1 MSPDKSIMSPDKVTH
16 SPTAYS
22 SWQLGLTTLGQLI
35 QRQEELSLD
44 IIVNKRM
51 SSTFYDGKTPL
62 APNTTLVAVD
72 KDKNSSYAFRWAVN
86 HLDNPLVLAVHVK
99 HKDNIC
105 SLRND
110 LVTVYEPD
118 EDDVANVFG
127 NLRGLC
133 NRKAVQVKEA
143 VIHESDVVRGIVE
156 FASKNFIHTIVVG
169 APANKGALSRILR
182 GHQTD
187 VPTALLKSAPDFS
200 YVYVISKWKIV
211 SVRSAT
217 RAIQHTLAPPRTPP
231 RLWQSP
237 PSTPTPSRQPQ
248 SKSQPVMHHYPHS
261 EPDMGGTRGI
271 SFRDKPMSAGNSPL
285 MGNIFE
291 DTPPHLRH
299 FSMDDCREISMDH
312 NQTTNFSF
320 SSEFS
325 STSIS
330 SSTRDIDAEIRR
342 LKQELQQTI
351 DLYSTACKQ
360 AISAKKEAEMMRH
373 LKMEGER
380 RVEAIRMSQEAA
392 LAIAEREKARAT
404 AAWEMAEDAKK
415 RAELEAQRRRD
426 AELKAAKEAEEKEMA
441 LTALAHTD
449 MRCRRYT
456 MEEIEAATEKFNP
469 SRKIGEGGY
478 GSVYKGDLENTPV
491 AIKVLNPEAAQGRK
505 QFQQEVEV
513 LSCIRHPNMVLLLG
527 ACPESG
533 CLVYEYMDNGT
544 LEDRLFRKDNSPP
557 MPWRLRFNIAADIA
571 TALLFLHQA
580 KPEPIVHH
588 IGLARLVPQSVVDN
602 VTQYYMTSAAGTF
615 CYIDPEYQQTGILTP
630 KSDVYSLGVVLLQII
645 TAKPAMGL
653 SHHVSRAIA
662 KEKFEDMLDPMVFD
676 WPVEKAL
683 EFANL
688 ALACCELRKKDRPN
702 LATVVLP
709 ELNRLREFGR

>member
-1 MSPDKSIMSPDKVTH
+1 
-16 SPTAYS
+16 
-22 SWQLGLTTLGQLI
+22 
-35 QRQEELSLD
+35 
-44 IIVNKRM
+44 M

-143 VIHESDVVRGIVE
+143 VIHERDVVRGIVE

-169 APANKGALSRILR
+169 APANKGAFSRILR

-200 YVYVISKWKIV
+200 SVYVISKWKIV

-217 RAIQHTLAPPRTPP
+217 RAIQHTLTPPRTPP

-237 PSTPTPSRQPQ
+237 PSTPTPSRI
-248 SKSQPVMHHYPHS
+248 HHYPHS
-261 EPDMGGTRGI
+261 EPDMGGVRGII

-285 MGNIFE
+285 MGNTFE
-291 DTPPHLRH
+291 GTPPHLRH

-325 STSIS
+325 SASIS

-415 RAELEAQRRRD
+415 RAELETQRRRD

-580 KPEPIVHH
+580 KPEPIVHRDLKPANILLDRNYVTKIAD

-653 SHHVSRAIA
+653 SHHVRRAIA
-662 KEKFEDMLDPMVFD
+662 KEKFEDMLDPMLFD